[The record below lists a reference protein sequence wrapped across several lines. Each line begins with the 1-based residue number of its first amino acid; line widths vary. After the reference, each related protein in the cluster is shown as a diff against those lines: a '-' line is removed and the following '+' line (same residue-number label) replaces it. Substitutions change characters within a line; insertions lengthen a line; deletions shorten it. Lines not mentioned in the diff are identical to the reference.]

1 MISEAQTSM
10 MNYTPHYNSNE
21 EKEERP
27 SLSFSFSAEEKPAS
41 VPELMSK
48 VRYSLQRILNSRF
61 GDWEKKR
68 IDEKHQRLN
77 FACPY
82 CGDSHADS
90 RKKRGNLYY
99 GNSMYYKCYNCG
111 KYRSV
116 DSFLKDF
123 DESLNPEEIVLARE
137 MEKRET
143 SSSISIDPSILLD
156 QVGLATHAV
165 ERSEIEALHGL
176 VPVVG
181 TPMENYLKK
190 RMQTRME
197 LFSWSEAE
205 QQLYIFHLIPGTSKV
220 LGYQIRNF
228 KKQPKYL
235 TFYLSKIYESMDREV
250 TPEVL
255 EIDEIST
262 IFGILEINISQPITV
277 LEGPLDSFLIK
288 NAVATC
294 STNVEVPIEF
304 STLRYMY
311 DYDKAGKE
319 AALAKAQQG
328 KPVFLWKKLLSALC
342 ILDPIK
348 KMDLTDLLVYC
359 KRKNLKF
366 PRLGEYF
373 SKDKYDIY
381 DL

>member
-1 MISEAQTSM
+1 MILEAQTLTMS
-10 MNYTPHYNSNE
+10 YTPHYNSEND
-21 EKEERP
+21 KERP
-27 SLSFSFSAEEKPAS
+27 GLSFSFSADEKPAS
-41 VPELMSK
+41 LPELLSK
-48 VRYSLQRILNSRF
+48 VRFSLQRVLNSRF
-61 GDWEKKR
+61 GDWEKRK

-82 CGDSHADS
+82 CGDSHNDT

-111 KYRSV
+111 TYRSV

-123 DESLNPEEIVLARE
+123 DENLNPEEIVLARE

-143 SSSISIDPSILLD
+143 SSAIAIDPMLLLD
-156 QVGLATHAV
+156 HENLSRYAV
-165 ERSEIEALHGL
+165 ERADIEALHNL
-176 VPVVG
+176 VPARG
-181 TPMENYLKK
+181 TSIENYLRK

-197 LFSWSEAE
+197 LFSWNEAE
-205 QQLYIFHLIPGTSKV
+205 QQLYIFHLIPGTTKV

-228 KKQPKYL
+228 KRQPKYL
-235 TFYLSKIYESMDREV
+235 TFQLSKIYEIMEREV
-250 TPEVL
+250 TPEVS

-262 IFGILEINISQPITV
+262 IFGLLEVNISQPITV
-277 LEGPLDSFLIK
+277 FEGPLDSFLIK
-288 NAVATC
+288 NSVATC

-311 DYDKAGKE
+311 DYDKAGKT
-319 AALAKAQQG
+319 AALSKAQLG
-328 KPVFLWKKLLSALC
+328 KPVFLWRKLLSSLS

-359 KRKNLKF
+359 KRKNLPF
-366 PRLGEYF
+366 PRLGDYF
-373 SKDKYDIY
+373 SKDRYDIY